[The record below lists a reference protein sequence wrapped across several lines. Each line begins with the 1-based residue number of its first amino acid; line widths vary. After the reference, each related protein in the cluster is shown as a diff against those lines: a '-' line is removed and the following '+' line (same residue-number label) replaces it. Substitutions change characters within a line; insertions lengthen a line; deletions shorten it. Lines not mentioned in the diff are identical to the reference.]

1 MMRYLQTCVTTLI
14 LLLFLASC
22 TKTKFVREWSDEDR
36 PDKIY
41 DDIMILAVADKKGN
55 RIDVENYFVEQLDA
69 AKVNAIPSYNILPK
83 TEDITRESIEEA
95 IQGLKLDSVI
105 VVYATA
111 VTDEEYVIP
120 TRKVGVY
127 TGYGYGYGHY
137 NSFYSY
143 YPHTFRY
150 VYIPGYDNT
159 HVVVTI
165 ESSFWDLD
173 TGKMVWSAQS
183 NTFAPASVDDVI
195 KSVTQLT
202 VKELKKRKLIY

>member
-1 MMRYLQTCVTTLI
+1 MKYIQTYVTILI
-14 LLLFLASC
+14 FLVFLTSC
-22 TKTKFVREWSDEDR
+22 SKTKFVREWSDENR

-55 RIDVENYFVEQLDA
+55 RIDVEDYFVKQLGIA
-69 AKVNAIPSYNILPK
+69 NVNAIPSYNILPK
-83 TEDITRESIEEA
+83 TEDITRESIEAA
-95 IQGLKLDSVI
+95 IQGLQLDSALVI
-105 VVYATA
+105 YATA

-159 HVVVTI
+159 HQVVTI
-165 ESSFWDLD
+165 ESSFWDLG
-173 TGKMVWSAQS
+173 TGKMKWSAQS
-183 NTFAPASVDDVI
+183 NTFAPDSVDDVI
-195 KSVTQLT
+195 KNVTQLT
-202 VKELKKRKLIY
+202 VKELKKRKFIK